1 MQDEIEALKK
11 KNEDEVR
18 DIEERF
24 MKQLQQL
31 QIRIT
36 EDSINN
42 QNENFKCQKE
52 IALLQRDK
60 LNIEKEIDSLIPPL
74 ERLEDVLYGKNIFA
88 LEANEGGLEM
98 ISSMNLRPQVQSS
111 MKNRAIIH

>member
-1 MQDEIEALKK
+1 LENEIEALKK
-11 KNEDEVR
+11 KNEDEIR

-24 MKQLQQL
+24 MKQMQQL

-60 LNIEKEIDSLIPPL
+60 LNLEKDIESLIPPL
-74 ERLEDVLYGKNIFA
+74 ERLEDVLYGQNIFA
-88 LEANEGGLEM
+88 LQPNEGGLDR
-98 ISSMNLRPQVQSS
+98 ISSMNLRPQLQSS
-111 MKNRAIIH
+111 MKNKPIIH